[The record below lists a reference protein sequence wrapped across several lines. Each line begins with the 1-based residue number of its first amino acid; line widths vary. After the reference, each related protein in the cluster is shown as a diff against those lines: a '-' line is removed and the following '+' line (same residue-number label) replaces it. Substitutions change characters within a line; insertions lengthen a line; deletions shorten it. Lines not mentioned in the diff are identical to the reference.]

1 MSASLT
7 RMEARAADPAQNHV
21 ERFALSNPPGATRR
35 FLRAGALPRTHF
47 I

>member
-1 MSASLT
+1 
-7 RMEARAADPAQNHV
+7 MEPRADPGLFVVPN
-21 ERFALSNPPGATRR
+21 ERHLSNPPGGTRR